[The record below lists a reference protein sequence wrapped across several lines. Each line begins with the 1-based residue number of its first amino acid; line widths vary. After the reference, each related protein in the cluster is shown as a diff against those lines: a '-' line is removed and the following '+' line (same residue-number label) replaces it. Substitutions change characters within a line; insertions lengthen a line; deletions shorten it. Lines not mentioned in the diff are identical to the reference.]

1 MIPIMGNSG
10 FGQWSQMAVNPL
22 LDADRLELPDGAVI
36 FEPDTPARKLY
47 FIHSGQ
53 VRTYEAGKNESAR
66 MLEILGPGDWFGE
79 AALAYAETYSSRAVA
94 VSPTVLW
101 AAPLR
106 RLMDVLARQPEA
118 AAELIRQLASKLQ
131 AAREDGNRL
140 VFDNCQAR
148 LVNTLLRFSQTAA
161 ATSGENGSVMLQ
173 ITHRQLA
180 QAVGAARETVS
191 LALTELRQQNLL
203 RTGRNRVMFRP
214 QVLKE
219 FVARDFAN
227 GEPVFGK

>member
-1 MIPIMGNSG
+1 MVQIMGNVG
-10 FGQWSQMAVNPL
+10 LGQWSNVAADPS
-22 LDADRLELPDGAVI
+22 LDADRFELPDGGVV

-53 VRTYEAGKNESAR
+53 VRTYGAGKNESDR

-79 AALAYAETYSSRAVA
+79 AALAQADTYSSKAIA
-94 VSPTVLW
+94 VSRTVLW
-101 AAPLR
+101 AAPAR
-106 RLMDVLARQPEA
+106 RLMEVLARQPEA
-118 AAELIRQLASKLQ
+118 AAELIRQLASKLL
-131 AAREDGNRL
+131 AAREDGDHL

-161 ATSGENGSVMLQ
+161 ATSGENGSVMLH

-203 RTGRNRVMFRP
+203 RTGRNRLMFRP
-214 QVLKE
+214 DALRE
-219 FVARDFAN
+219 FAERDFAN
-227 GEPVFGK
+227 AEAVLAK